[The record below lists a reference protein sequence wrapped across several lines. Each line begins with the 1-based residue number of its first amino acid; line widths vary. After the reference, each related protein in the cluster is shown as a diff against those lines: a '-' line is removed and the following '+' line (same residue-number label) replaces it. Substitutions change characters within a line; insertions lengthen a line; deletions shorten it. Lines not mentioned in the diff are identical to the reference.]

1 MRDVNIS
8 LIAPNLHKC
17 EIWSPPQL
25 SRVVGG
31 RRDQQGGVG
40 AELAA
45 QRVSEGGEIFESS
58 ISLYWILI
66 GQIKGQI
73 LY

>member
-1 MRDVNIS
+1 M
-8 LIAPNLHKC
+8 
-17 EIWSPPQL
+17 
-25 SRVVGG
+25 VGG

-45 QRVSEGGEIFESS
+45 QRVSEGGEIYESS
-58 ISLYWILI
+58 ISLYLILI